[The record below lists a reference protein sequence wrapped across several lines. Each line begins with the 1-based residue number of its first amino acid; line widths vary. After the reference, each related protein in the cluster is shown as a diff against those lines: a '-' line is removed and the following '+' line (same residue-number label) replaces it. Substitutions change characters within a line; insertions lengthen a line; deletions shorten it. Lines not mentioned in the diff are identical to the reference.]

1 MNEASNAQISSQT
14 NAQTGHQQSKG
25 FNLVDIVAGLSIA
38 GLLLPEAV
46 AYSGIAGLPPQAGV
60 IGLLI
65 GLLCYGLIGTS
76 RFAIVSATSS
86 SAAVLYSAIYSMSD
100 IDPANR
106 LLLASG
112 LIILTGGFF
121 VLASLAKLGEISNFI
136 AKPVLRG
143 FAVGLAITIVIKQF
157 PNIVN
162 VKPTHSDIFRYINDL
177 ALGLPHWNLIG
188 LAIAVGALILLKIFA
203 HWKTIP
209 GALLVIAG
217 GIALDV
223 SGFTTAH
230 GVAAVGTINLTLE
243 WPTLPSL
250 SRLEWLRLGE
260 LAIAL
265 LMILYAES
273 YGAIRTFAIK
283 HGDNSAPNRDLMAL
297 GVSNILSGFFH
308 GMPVGAGYSATSANE
323 SAGAQSRWS
332 GWIAA
337 LVVLTLVLTLLPWIE
352 HTPEPILA
360 AIVIHAVSHSIT
372 WDAFRPYFMWK
383 RDRIII
389 VSAVLAVLVLGVLD
403 GLLAAIG
410 VSLIMMLRTMSE
422 VRVAWLGELGDSH
435 DYVDILRHSNAIT
448 VPDVLIARPES
459 ALFFANA
466 EKVFG
471 LILAKIK
478 AAPTTKII
486 IISFEE
492 SPDLDSTSLEA
503 LRDFADNMQKRNIAL
518 LFARVKDP
526 LRDIL
531 KTVNLPEIPAT
542 CYDARSV
549 ADAMTEAKAL
559 LAKTA

>member
-1 MNEASNAQISSQT
+1 MNEFASPQT
-14 NAQTGHQQSKG
+14 NNPHGQKAFG
-25 FNLVDIVAGLSIA
+25 LVDVIAGLSIA

-86 SAAVLYSAIYSMSD
+86 SAAVLYSAVYSMAD
-100 IDPANR
+100 IDPAHR

-112 LIILTGGFF
+112 LIILTGVFF
-121 VLASLAKLGEISNFI
+121 VLASVAKLGEISNFI

-157 PNIVN
+157 PNIIN

-177 ALGLPHWNLIG
+177 ALGLPHWNLTG
-188 LAIAVGALILLKIFA
+188 LAIAAAALVLLKFFA
-203 HWKTIP
+203 HWRTIP
-209 GALLVIAG
+209 SALLVIAG

-223 SGFTTAH
+223 SGFTAAH

-283 HGDNSAPNRDLMAL
+283 HGDSSAPNRDLMAL
-297 GVSNILSGFFH
+297 GISNILSGFFH

-337 LVVLTLVLTLLPWIE
+337 LVVLALVLTLLPWIE

-372 WDAFRPYFMWK
+372 WDTFRPYFMWK

-410 VSLIMMLRTMSE
+410 VSLIMMLRTMSD

-448 VPDVLIARPES
+448 VPEVLIARPES

-466 EKVFG
+466 EKIFG
-471 LILAKIK
+471 LILAKID
-478 AAPTTKII
+478 AAPSAKIM

-503 LRDFADNMQKRNIAL
+503 LRDFADNMQRRNIAL

-526 LRDIL
+526 LRDIFR
-531 KTVNLPEIPAT
+531 TVNLPEIPTA
-542 CYDARSV
+542 CYAARSV
-549 ADAMTEAKAL
+549 DDAMTEAKAL
-559 LAKTA
+559 LAKNA